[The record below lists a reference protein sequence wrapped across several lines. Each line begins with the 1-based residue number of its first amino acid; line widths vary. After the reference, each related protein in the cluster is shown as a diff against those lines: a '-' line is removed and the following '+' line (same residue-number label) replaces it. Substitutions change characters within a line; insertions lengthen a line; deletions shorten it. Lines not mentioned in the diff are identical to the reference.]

1 MKYSPLLFLSLLIFT
16 LLIMV
21 SLSIISS
28 ASGIDDSTSTIIL
41 VGVIGFIVTA
51 GIFAISVVVS
61 YKKKLRG
68 TIYPFDKFTNL
79 ELTDYYDKYSH
90 SHTTSYRYRNSD
102 KNRHADEYYHRE
114 YPVDGQ

>member
-1 MKYSPLLFLSLLIFT
+1 MRRLPLILIFT
-16 LLIMV
+16 LLIAV

-28 ASGIDDSTSTIIL
+28 ASGIDESTSTIIL

-90 SHTTSYRYRNSD
+90 SHTTRYKYKDSS
-102 KNRHADEYYHRE
+102 KK
-114 YPVDGQ
+114 

>member
-1 MKYSPLLFLSLLIFT
+1 
-16 LLIMV
+16 MV

-28 ASGIDDSTSTIIL
+28 ASGIDESTSTIIL

-51 GIFAISVVVS
+51 GIFALAVVLS

-68 TIYPFDKFTNL
+68 SIYPFDKFTNL

-90 SHTTSYRYRNSD
+90 SHTTRYKYKDSS
-102 KNRHADEYYHRE
+102 KK
-114 YPVDGQ
+114 

>member
-1 MKYSPLLFLSLLIFT
+1 MRRLPLILIFT

-28 ASGIDDSTSTIIL
+28 ASGIDESTSTIIL
-41 VGVIGFIVTA
+41 VGIVGFALTS
-51 GIFAISVVVS
+51 GIFAVAVVVS

-90 SHTTSYRYRNSD
+90 SHTTRYKYKDSS
-102 KNRHADEYYHRE
+102 KK
-114 YPVDGQ
+114 